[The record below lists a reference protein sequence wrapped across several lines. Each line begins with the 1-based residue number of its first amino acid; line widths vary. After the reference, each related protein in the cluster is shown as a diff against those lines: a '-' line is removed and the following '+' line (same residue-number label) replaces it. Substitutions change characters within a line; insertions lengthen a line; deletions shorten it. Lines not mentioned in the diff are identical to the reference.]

1 MDLFPTAEPSGG
13 AGPRVRRVFGRA
25 AGYNPTH
32 MTGATLDLREHLQ
45 NLFGLDDFRPAQ
57 REVIEDVLRG
67 RDVLCVMPTG
77 AGKSLCYQ
85 LPAAVQG
92 GLTIVVSPLISL
104 MEDQV
109 QQLRDEGLSCHL
121 LNSALA
127 PGEKRKVMQELEGG
141 FEGLLYVAPERFWS
155 ADFQAMMERG
165 KVNPKLFAVDE
176 AHCISQWGHDFRPEY
191 SRLGEIR
198 EKLGGPP
205 CIALTATA
213 SSDVR
218 ADIHRRLALKEPHVV
233 VTGFDRTNLLY
244 ECRRVPK
251 ANEKDGELLALLKQE
266 PGSSIVY
273 CATRKAV
280 DEVTALLSGAIKDRP
295 IFAYHAGMD
304 QSARTANQER
314 FMSTPRAVAVA
325 TNAFG
330 MGINKP
336 DIRLVVHYNIPG
348 TLEAY
353 YQEAGRGGRD
363 GLPSRCVILFSYQD
377 RYTQEFFI
385 DKIGEEN
392 PNADPVV
399 IEDLKEHARRKL
411 ELMLRYAQTHR
422 CRRQMILD
430 YFGDPA
436 TAEDCHCDVCRRAK
450 GETDA
455 AAAGAQVVIADE
467 VVTLTRQLL
476 SAVARLNGK
485 FGVGV
490 VAEVLAGADNER
502 TQRWGFDRLSV
513 FGLLRAH
520 SIKRIIAML
529 HRLMEA
535 GLARQRD
542 PDGVKFR
549 PVVELTAAG
558 VSVMKGEQLPPASL
572 ADLLPR
578 RASANSSA
586 PRRPASRV
594 IELDDGR
601 RIVPD
606 GAADAP
612 ESTMSAEAAERF
624 ERLRAARLEL
634 AKERQVPPYCICHDS
649 TLKLIAQYAPSSFQA
664 LEKVKGMGPYK
675 VKTYGAALLEAVK
688 GNGSVG
694 G

>member
-1 MDLFPTAEPSGG
+1 MVRGG
-13 AGPRVRRVFGRA
+13 VRRVFGRA
-25 AGYNPTH
+25 EGYNPFR
-32 MTGATLDLREHLQ
+32 MLDLREHLQ

-57 REVIEDVLRG
+57 REVIEDVLAG
-67 RDVLCVMPTG
+67 KDVLCVMPTG

-85 LPAAVQG
+85 LPAAVQD

-104 MEDQV
+104 MGDQV
-109 QQLRDEGLSCHL
+109 QQLRDEGISCAL
-121 LNSALA
+121 LNSTLA
-127 PGEKRKVMQELEGG
+127 PGERRQVMRDLEAG
-141 FEGLLYVAPERFWS
+141 FSGLLYVAPERFFSPDFS
-155 ADFQAMMERG
+155 ALMERL
-165 KVNPKLFAVDE
+165 KPKLFAVDE
-176 AHCISQWGHDFRPEY
+176 AHCVSQWGHDFRPEY
-191 SRLGEIR
+191 LRLGEVR
-198 EKLGGPP
+198 ERLGSPP
-205 CIALTATA
+205 CVALTATA
-213 SSDVR
+213 AEDVR
-218 ADIHRRLALKEPHVV
+218 ADIVHQLGLREPTIV
-233 VTGFDRTNLLY
+233 VTGFDRTNLIY
-244 ECRRVPK
+244 QCRRIPK
-251 ANEKDGELLALLKQE
+251 VQDKDHELLDLLRQE
-266 PGSSIVY
+266 PGSAIVY
-273 CATRKAV
+273 CSTRKAV
-280 DEVTALLSGAIKDRP
+280 DEVTALLSGNLRDRP
-295 IFAYHAGMD
+295 VFAYHAGMD
-304 QSARTANQER
+304 LAARTSNQER

-336 DIRLVVHYNIPG
+336 DIRLVVHYNVPG

-353 YQEAGRGGRD
+353 YQEAGRAGRD
-363 GLPSRCVILFSYQD
+363 GQTSRCVLLFSYQD
-377 RYTQEFFI
+377 RYTQEFLI
-385 DKIGEEN
+385 DKIGSESEHPDPRIIEE
-392 PNADPVV
+392 
-399 IEDLKEHARRKL
+399 LKAHARQKL
-411 ELMLRYAQTHR
+411 DLVLKYAQTHR

-436 TAEDCHCDVCRRAK
+436 KAEDCHCDVCRREK

-455 AAAGAQVVIADE
+455 AAAGTQVVLSDE
-467 VVTLTRQLL
+467 LVTLVRQLL

-520 SIKRIIAML
+520 SIKRVVAML

-572 ADLLPR
+572 VDLMPR
-578 RASANSSA
+578 RGASSTSSSSSS
-586 PRRPASRV
+586 RRV
-594 IELDDGR
+594 IDLGDGR
-601 RIVPD
+601 RLVPD
-606 GAADAP
+606 GAQDAP
-612 ESTMSAEAAERF
+612 SELSPEAGERF
-624 ERLRAARLEL
+624 ERLRAVRLEL

-649 TLKLIAQYAPSSFQA
+649 TLKLIAQYAPTSLQS

-688 GNGSVG
+688 GNGPV
-694 G
+694 